1 VSRGSDS
8 RAAWWATVAWK
19 RQSRTTE
26 GHHLPA
32 LHANHH
38 VALRFARQPG
48 GNVRELAR
56 DVGVVDIVGR
66 AVCHEDDRRHPR
78 ACYRD
83 ETRSGNREKIA
94 RSFEVASNL
103 RDDNGNAFRGREVLS
118 LSLDDNN
125 PLGSV
130 SQSTAC
136 GTDSLEHQ
144 ELAPL
149 AVGEHAGHERNRT
162 GGTRRH
168 DRYEPR
174 VRALGALF
182 RVGRQGYVHG
192 KETCDSRDQGHARR
206 ERRQHDIQPDE
217 LVAMTVELDVDKV
230 FRVVDI
236 LGQRLHPGDR
246 ANRTAAC
253 VSVGRLRS

>member
-1 VSRGSDS
+1 MSVEVNTHRQTQYRVDWPGLGTRQTTVTQSRRKAARLSRRSKRRGIPDARTHTDLGSLSTAGCGGWWVGVGHVSRGSDS

-118 LSLDDNN
+118 LSTTTTLW
-125 PLGSV
+125 V
-130 SQSTAC
+130 QS
-136 GTDSLEHQ
+136 
-144 ELAPL
+144 
-149 AVGEHAGHERNRT
+149 
-162 GGTRRH
+162 
-168 DRYEPR
+168 
-174 VRALGALF
+174 VRA
-182 RVGRQGYVHG
+182 
-192 KETCDSRDQGHARR
+192 RR
-206 ERRQHDIQPDE
+206 AVP
-217 LVAMTVELDVDKV
+217 TV
-230 FRVVDI
+230 
-236 LGQRLHPGDR
+236 
-246 ANRTAAC
+246 
-253 VSVGRLRS
+253 